1 MAAALPPLTWSSV
14 LDSWRWDS
22 ASAVLI
28 VLLSLAYGWAYRRRT
43 ADDVVQRWRPWCFGV
58 GVGLW
63 GVAAFSVVG
72 VYADVLFWMRALQ
85 VLLLLLVI
93 PFFIAMGQPVTVLRA
108 GLGAA
113 GRDRIDRMLGSR
125 LLRVLAHP
133 LTTSVAMLA
142 TPWLLY
148 LTPWYVAS
156 LKNAALG
163 GVTRVVLVLVGFGY
177 FYARLQADPVPRL
190 YSQLISIVIS
200 VVETIGDGLLG
211 IVLWLGPL
219 VATDYYQGLHRSWG
233 PSQRV
238 DQAIGAGILWILGDV
253 LGIPFLLVLLRTFRA
268 DERARAVEVDR
279 ELDRRAEPEAEAQAE
294 AESTLWWLNDPQ
306 LRERFGRR

>member
-1 MAAALPPLTWSSV
+1 MRRCATLVAMAAALPPLTWSSV
-14 LDSWRWDS
+14 LDSWRWDG
-22 ASAVLI
+22 AESAVLI

-163 GVTRVVLVLVGFGY
+163 GVTRVVLVLVG
-177 FYARLQADPVPRL
+177 A
-190 YSQLISIVIS
+190 
-200 VVETIGDGLLG
+200 
-211 IVLWLGPL
+211 
-219 VATDYYQGLHRSWG
+219 
-233 PSQRV
+233 
-238 DQAIGAGILWILGDV
+238 GAAG
-253 LGIPFLLVLLRTFRA
+253 
-268 DERARAVEVDR
+268 ARAA
-279 ELDRRAEPEAEAQAE
+279 RRWRSRCWPPSSAMAHWAPKTC
-294 AESTLWWLNDPQ
+294 STAGRDSVRCPPG
-306 LRERFGRR
+306 GRRLH